1 MQLSEFKIKNFRSII
16 DSGWNSLSSD
26 NITALIGQNESGKTS
41 VLEALCSFYEG
52 SISEDVLRS
61 DLSQPEVYCSFNLNE
76 TDPAEFIDISRMP
89 AEVMTAIK
97 SQKKVVLRRKWHAD
111 MTSQV
116 FLSGDAI
123 GNVCD
128 AIETKRSA
136 SRNRELEKIKKI
148 FKDFRD
154 KDETIIEDEKRATDL
169 RKSIKKANIKIASL
183 KRVSILTFN
192 PDKKEINRHDIE
204 SALKEYSLKTDELK
218 DTEARLYKNKTFL
231 TDSAHLRSY
240 CEKCLRS
247 IDHLRLKES
256 ELANTYSQI
265 EEAEKNRSFLSDKEK
280 KASLARLF
288 RLKEEYINI
297 NSQIKMLRE
306 SSELNI
312 RITIMLIEGE
322 DIETAENN
330 SRQEL
335 DAINSVYSLSEA
347 GEIFFN
353 NIPCFEFFEDF
364 SSLLP
369 NRMDLQDIF
378 ENNHKVEGY
387 KAVRNFLIVAGLDPD
402 FFKQI
407 NNRIL
412 KQKIENLNNEVT
424 IDFQE
429 YWRQNLGKT
438 NKIKIHFELEHYDN
452 THPDKKGKP
461 YLEFWVKDEQ
471 ERLYPKQRSRGVRW
485 FLSFYLE
492 LKAFARENS
501 DRRRVLLIDEPG
513 LSLHARAQE
522 DVLKVFEDIKG
533 KIQIIYTT
541 HSPHLIDNKKLY
553 RIIAVQRSGRKDD
566 RSETVIF
573 DAAHLH
579 AASSDTLSPVSSILG
594 AGFPMQEMVKKR
606 KNIIVEDITSY
617 YYMTAINALS
627 KESIQINYLPA
638 TGPAGVATLVNLLT
652 GWGLNFS
659 VLLFDNDYNR
669 DIIAG
674 LGPDLP
680 GLTISG
686 PNSRLILMDN
696 IFSPEDLFSTL
707 DFKKFILKKRI
718 GISGLNSSF
727 IASNDIPRTL
737 LAANMAQEATSGSIS
752 LDDFDEESR
761 QNFSNILSLL

>member
-61 DLSQPEVYCSFNLNE
+61 DLSQPEVYCSFNLDE

-116 FLSGDAI
+116 FLTGDAI
-123 GNVCD
+123 GNVYD

-136 SRNRELEKIKKI
+136 CRNREFEKIKKF

-154 KDETIIEDEKRATDL
+154 KDESITDDEKRATDL
-169 RKSIKKANIKIASL
+169 RKSIKKTNSKIASL

-192 PDKKEINRHDIE
+192 PHKKETNRRDIE
-204 SALKEYSLKTDELK
+204 SAVKDNSLKNDELK
-218 DTEARLYKNKTFL
+218 DTEARLNENKTFL
-231 TDSAHLRSY
+231 VDSVHLRSY
-240 CEKCLRS
+240 SEKCLRS
-247 IDHLRLKES
+247 IDHLRKKEK
-256 ELANTYSQI
+256 ELADTYSQI
-265 EEAEKNRSFLSDKEK
+265 IEAEKDRSFMSDKEK

-297 NSQIKMLRE
+297 NRQIKMLRE

-312 RITIMLIEGE
+312 RITIRLIEGE
-322 DIETAENN
+322 DIKSAENN

-335 DAINSVYSLSEA
+335 AAISSVYSRSEA
-347 GEIFFN
+347 GEIFFS
-353 NIPCFEFFEDF
+353 NIPGFEFFEDF

-424 IDFQE
+424 VDFQE

-452 THPDKKGKP
+452 TFPDKKGKP

-541 HSPHLIDNKKLY
+541 HSPHLIDNNKLY

-579 AASSDTLSPVSSILG
+579 AANSDTLSPVSSILG
-594 AGFPMQEMVKKR
+594 AGFSMQEMVKKR

-617 YYMTAINALS
+617 YYMTALSALS
-627 KESIQINYLPA
+627 EESLQTNFLPA

-674 LGPDLP
+674 LGPGLP
-680 GLTISG
+680 GLTRSG

-707 DFKKFILKKRI
+707 DFKKYILKKRI

-727 IASNDIPRTL
+727 LASNDMPRTL
-737 LAANMAQEATSGSIS
+737 LAANLAQEAASGSLS
-752 LDDFDEESR
+752 LDGFDEESR
-761 QNFSNILSLL
+761 QNFLNVLSLL